1 MIGKADSSTDDSYAA
16 ASTSPCH
23 HAHRHATTRDSP
35 RQPPENS
42 RNSCT
47 WSISRVTVST
57 ITTVTML
64 PTAVVQSH
72 AAATSDFIEA
82 GALENAY
89 SNPVMEKSTSPQVMI
104 KYCGTCHDIDT
115 EPGGELSIM
124 CCTPAA
130 ARKATEPKVIPASMR
145 PTGSSE
151 VRRDDWNWRWGYGER
166 IDALADHR
174 LIATHRTTAI
184 RFPYCY

>member
-1 MIGKADSSTDDSYAA
+1 MSQNI
-16 ASTSPCH
+16 
-23 HAHRHATTRDSP
+23 AT